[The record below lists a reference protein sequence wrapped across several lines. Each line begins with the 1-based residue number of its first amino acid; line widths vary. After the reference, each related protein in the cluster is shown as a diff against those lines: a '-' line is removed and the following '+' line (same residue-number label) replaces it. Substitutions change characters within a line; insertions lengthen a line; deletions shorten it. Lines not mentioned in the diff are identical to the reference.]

1 MAAKD
6 GGEDKSDAL
15 GAAVNAV
22 TGVPIPLKRTGAAI
36 DRLISVPFNVWADQL
51 DAKMRGNTENHVQAV
66 QKKRTKKGKKT
77 SAEDV
82 SVKAAK
88 SIVEWTEASA
98 EVDEKDEQLS
108 AVWRGLLDAI
118 LDDRDDPEEL
128 LRIVRRTAPSDLRL
142 FLTRGRSPVGLLL
155 SNNAAVDRLK
165 ANGLVESFMP
175 KTIFFLLLVF
185 SGTAVLYATLIQ
197 SKSLDRMDQFPV
209 YSVALSMSALL
220 PLAFFWVSS
229 RPSKQGKKLILL
241 YREYL
246 SIKD

>member
-6 GGEDKSDAL
+6 EGDDKSDML
-15 GAAVNAV
+15 ETAVNAV
-22 TGVPIPLKRTGAAI
+22 TGLPIPLKRTAAAI

-51 DAKMRGNTENHVQAV
+51 DAKMRGNTEKHVEAV

-77 SAEDV
+77 TAEDS
-82 SVKAAK
+82 SVRAAK
-88 SIVEWTEASA
+88 SIAEWTEVAA
-98 EVDEKDEQLS
+98 EIDEKDEQLS

-128 LRIVRRTAPSDLRL
+128 LRIVRSTSPSDLRL
-142 FLTRGRSPVGLLL
+142 FLARGRTPIGLLL
-155 SNNAAVDRLK
+155 ANNAAVDRLK

-175 KTIFFLLLVF
+175 RTVFFLMLVF
-185 SGTAVLYATLIQ
+185 AGTAVLYATLIQ

-209 YSVALSMSALL
+209 QSVALSVSALL

-229 RPSKQGKKLILL
+229 RPSRQGKRLIAL

-246 SIKD
+246 SNND